1 MKDIDVEAKG
11 EATFELTGIFVISTL
26 STAGEALSLVEFWP
40 GFLRSEK
47 RKKLYVF
54 KSFEIEKIESFE
66 QVQRNAAFENKN
78 PRVHESYA
86 AL

>member
-11 EATFELTGIFVISTL
+11 EARFELTGIFVISTL

-47 RKKLYVF
+47 WKKIYVF

-66 QVQRNAAFENKN
+66 QVQRNAAFEHAQKK
-78 PRVHESYA
+78 RFS
-86 AL
+86 

>member
-11 EATFELTGIFVISTL
+11 EARFELTGIFVISTL

-47 RKKLYVF
+47 WKKIYVF

-66 QVQRNAAFENKN
+66 QVQRNAAFEHTQKK
-78 PRVHESYA
+78 RFS
-86 AL
+86 